1 MTRIA
6 TLSFISLVAFILEV
20 RELRRILPTSEYI
33 HSKDI
38 FRVFLKATDAECKQ
52 RGPRAESMR
61 LRAGIT
67 RFCLYEAGWTLC
79 STGHRA
85 LARLTNK
92 WGSEDL
98 KWYTRRALPGG
109 GKGSPLQYP
118 CLERIP
124 WTEEPGGLQTT
135 GSQRVWHNWS
145 DWACAG
151 RVLSSQIHVKVLLGG
166 LNEKTM

>member
-6 TLSFISLVAFILEV
+6 TLSFVSLVAFILEV

-67 RFCLYEAGWTLC
+67 RFRLYDPAIL
-79 STGHRA
+79 
-85 LARLTNK
+85 
-92 WGSEDL
+92 
-98 KWYTRRALPGG
+98 
-109 GKGSPLQYP
+109 
-118 CLERIP
+118 IP
-124 WTEEPGGLQTT
+124 
-135 GSQRVWHNWS
+135 
-145 DWACAG
+145 ACA
-151 RVLSSQIHVKVLLGG
+151 SSSPAFLMMYSAYK
-166 LNEKTM
+166 LNKQGDNTQP

>member
-1 MTRIA
+1 MGQEGSDKNCHQ
-6 TLSFISLVAFILEV
+6 SFVSLVAFILEV

-67 RFCLYEAGWTLC
+67 RLRLYEAGWTLC

-85 LARLTNK
+85 LARLTDK
-92 WGSEDL
+92 
-98 KWYTRRALPGG
+98 
-109 GKGSPLQYP
+109 
-118 CLERIP
+118 
-124 WTEEPGGLQTT
+124 
-135 GSQRVWHNWS
+135 
-145 DWACAG
+145 
-151 RVLSSQIHVKVLLGG
+151 
-166 LNEKTM
+166 